1 MSATRL
7 LILGV
12 LARAGQP
19 IHGYEVRRALELW
32 NAEQWANIAYGS
44 IYFALNKMAEEGL
57 IAPVSTDQ
65 VGNRPARTTY
75 AIAERGRQEFER
87 LLREYWWETKP
98 VIDPFQVAIT
108 FMDRLPRDELLAAL
122 RHRAASLRAALDAR
136 VMVRGSDTGVF
147 IGRPPSGRSFAAA
160 TVGIFRIEDGRIVE
174 HWGVFDQLS
183 MLGQLGLF
191 PGQG

>member
-12 LARAGQP
+12 LARAAEP
-19 IHGYEVRRALELW
+19 IHGYDVRRELELW
-32 NAEQWANIAYGS
+32 NAEQWANVAYGS

-65 VGNRPARTTY
+65 VGNRPARNTY

-87 LLREYWWETKP
+87 LLREYWWQDKP

-108 FMDRLPRDELLAAL
+108 FMDRLPHDELLAAL
-122 RHRAASLRAALDAR
+122 RHRADTLRAALTAW
-136 VMVRGSDTGVF
+136 
-147 IGRPPSGRSFAAA
+147 
-160 TVGIFRIEDGRIVE
+160 E
-174 HWGVFDQLS
+174 WGVNSKMDAPSTPRHVAEQLALTKSYKEATLRWLEQVIDQVK
-183 MLGQLGLF
+183 
-191 PGQG
+191 QGELP

>member
-12 LARAGQP
+12 LARAAEP
-19 IHGYEVRRALELW
+19 IHGYDVRRELELW
-32 NAEQWANIAYGS
+32 NAEEWANVAYGS

-65 VGNRPARTTY
+65 VGNRPARTSY
-75 AIAERGRQEFER
+75 AIAEPGRQEFER
-87 LLREYWWETKP
+87 LLREYWWQPKP

-122 RHRAASLRAALDAR
+122 RHRADTLRTTLTAWDWAVSSKIGASSTPRHVAA
-136 VMVRGSDTGVF
+136 
-147 IGRPPSGRSFAAA
+147 
-160 TVGIFRIEDGRIVE
+160 
-174 HWGVFDQLS
+174 QLS
-183 MLGQLGLF
+183 LSRSYREATLRWLEQVIAQVERGEL
-191 PGQG
+191 P